1 MTTTVP
7 DGWTV
12 ANFAD
17 IADYS
22 IGRTPARARAD
33 YWANDGGNVPWVAIS
48 DMKPHGV
55 ISATKESISGL
66 AFRESFGGRIVPAGT
81 LLMSFKLTIGRV
93 ATLGVDG
100 CHNEAIVSIYPHD
113 GISQRYLGYY
123 LSQVDYSEH
132 HDRQIKGNTLNKA
145 KIDRIPVL
153 LPPTEDE
160 QNAIADVLDLIV
172 RAQELGGRLTTLA
185 DGLRATA
192 MEQLMSGQLSVEE
205 LDLSALPRSAGVIE
219 VGR

>member
-7 DGWTV
+7 DGWTE

-22 IGRTPARARAD
+22 IGRTPARARSE
-33 YWANDGGNVPWVAIS
+33 YWANDGENVPWVAIS
-48 DMKPHGV
+48 DMKPHGIV
-55 ISATKESISGL
+55 ASTKETISGL
-66 AFRESFGGRIVPAGT
+66 AFRESFGARVVPAGT

-93 ATLGVDG
+93 ATLGIDA
-100 CHNEAIVSIYPHD
+100 CHNEAIMSIYPHE
-113 GISQRYLGYY
+113 GVNQRYLGYY

-153 LPPTEDE
+153 LPPESE
-160 QNAIADVLDLIV
+160 QEAIADVLDLIV
-172 RAQELGGRLTTLA
+172 RAQDLGSRLTSFA
-185 DGLRATA
+185 EGLRRTA
-192 MEQLMSGQLSVEE
+192 MDRLMTGALSVSE
-205 LDLSALPRSAGVIE
+205 LDLDALPRIAE
-219 VGR
+219 VSQVAS